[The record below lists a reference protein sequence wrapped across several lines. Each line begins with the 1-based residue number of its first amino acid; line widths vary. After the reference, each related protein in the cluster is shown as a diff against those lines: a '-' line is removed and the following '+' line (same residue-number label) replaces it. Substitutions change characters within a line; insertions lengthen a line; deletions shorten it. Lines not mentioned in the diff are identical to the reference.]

1 MQIEAF
7 SGIPPVSFTSAT
19 TAQNMHLVDTRS
31 GPDGK
36 PDATLGSWYVYR
48 RANGRRRGSYVG
60 PFEGPDAALAHLRDA
75 IELELLLLDEAGRS
89 SSLFRVSR
97 RAAA

>member
-1 MQIEAF
+1 LQLEDF
-7 SGIPPVSFTSAT
+7 SGIPPVSFTAAT
-19 TAQNMHLVDTRS
+19 TTQNVHLVDTGS

-36 PDATLGSWYVYR
+36 PGATHTSWYVYR
-48 RANGRRRGSYVG
+48 RAHGRRRGAYVG